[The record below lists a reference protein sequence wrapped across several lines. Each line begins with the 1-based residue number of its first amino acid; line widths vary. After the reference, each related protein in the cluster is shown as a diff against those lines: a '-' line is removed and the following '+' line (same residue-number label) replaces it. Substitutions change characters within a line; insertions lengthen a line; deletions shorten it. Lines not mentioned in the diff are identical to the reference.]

1 MPNTIRCV
9 CFFFITGTPKK
20 LIAVLVVL
28 AIVLLLSTFVVA
40 MVVLFLFFK
49 RKKAQN
55 SLTIQES
62 LQLSS
67 AENGPTNIEEKKVKV
82 INVCWPRPEQ
92 MSDSCWDSCLEKFVW
107 GSCLGTMYL
116 LFRNVQTG
124 LNSTIHSM
132 QWQKMWFKTTGRLTP
147 RLGGP

>member
-55 SLTIQES
+55 SLTIIQES

-67 AENGPTNIEEKKVKV
+67 AENGPTNIAEKKV
-82 INVCWPRPEQ
+82 NVCWPRPVRKLLGQLFREVF
-92 MSDSCWDSCLEKFVW
+92 KVVW
-107 GSCLGTMYL
+107 GPCICYLGMYKL
-116 LFRNVQTG
+116 C
-124 LNSTIHSM
+124 
-132 QWQKMWFKTTGRLTP
+132 
-147 RLGGP
+147 